1 MMYSW
6 TPEASVLSVMVLIE
20 AIFIAFLLRR
30 RKEHGA
36 VELALFL
43 LVISLHNLTYMLET
57 MALTWGLKS
66 FWDTLQYVVIAW
78 YPITLLHFSNR
89 YFNLRLKNV
98 SIYYMVFIS
107 VSVTLT
113 IIILTMPFHELFI
126 TDVQFPEGLFRPNIY
141 NPKIFGLVLNFYG
154 LFGGLLYVYYS
165 FYMTVSEKGLYR
177 VRGAY
182 MMLMILIPLIGTFLY
197 VGMKTYITF
206 YYTPFLYFLGALFP
220 KYLLF
225 KGQLFGSVPVENA
238 LLKDSLI
245 DGVLIID
252 RSGVIL
258 DMNRTVQKFFPE
270 ITEECVG
277 LDIEEAG
284 AQSPFLQF
292 VHSCEKSDT
301 LRGGSTIEYH
311 SRNGK
316 AATYEV
322 RRSCFENSRY
332 RSHASVL
339 TIRDVSEMKSM
350 QEELRKRHERI
361 IEDNRMK
368 GLLIEVISHDVRS
381 PLILMKGLRQ
391 LMASGIA
398 RENSGVWKRG
408 GEDLDSL
415 IDRADSLI
423 ANLLALSESFS
434 EWETYHLQTL
444 SLSGVLSQLQDSI
457 KRLTSRKQV
466 SCVYDIEEHLEFA
479 AHPALVKSVLHN
491 VLENAVKYS
500 APGQTVHFLGRSAAP
515 AVQIVVENR
524 GEPIDPEALQAFE
537 EGRWGV
543 TRMGSAGEKGPGI
556 GLYASALF
564 MRKMD
569 GSMEITALEQGTRV
583 VLSFPFPAF
592 NHTLDGVANEQ
603 G

>member
-1 MMYSW
+1 MMYTW
-6 TPEASVLSVMVLIE
+6 TPEALILSIMVLVE
-20 AIFIAFLLRR
+20 GIFITFLLRR

-43 LVISLHNLTYMLET
+43 LVVSVHNLTYMLET
-57 MALTWGLKS
+57 MALPWGLKS
-66 FWDTLQYVVIAW
+66 LWDTLQYVTIAW

-98 SIYYMVFIS
+98 SVFYMVFIS

-113 IIILTMPFHELFI
+113 IIILTMPFHDLFI
-126 TDVQFPEGLFRPNIY
+126 TDVQFLEGLFRPNIY
-141 NPKIFGLVLNFYG
+141 KPKIFVMVLNFYA

-177 VRGAY
+177 VRGAC
-182 MMLMILIPLIGTFLY
+182 MMLMILIPLIGMFFY
-197 VGMKTYITF
+197 VGMKKYITL
-206 YYTPFLYFLGALFP
+206 YYSPFLYFAGALFP

-225 KGQLFGSVPVENA
+225 TGKLFGSVPVENSI
-238 LLKDSLI
+238 LKDSLI

-258 DMNRTVQKFFPE
+258 DMNRKVQEFFPE
-270 ITEECVG
+270 ITDECVG

-284 AQSPFLQF
+284 LKAPFLQL
-292 VHSCEKSDT
+292 VHSREESDT
-301 LRGGSTIEYH
+301 LREGTSIEYH
-311 SRNGK
+311 GTDGQV
-316 AATYEV
+316 ATYEV
-322 RRSCFENSRY
+322 RRSYFENNHH

-381 PLILMKGLRQ
+381 PLVLMKGLRQ
-391 LMASGIA
+391 LMASGVT
-398 RENSGVWKRG
+398 REDSGVWKRG

-434 EWETYHLQTL
+434 EWETYQLQTM
-444 SLSGVLSQLQDSI
+444 SLSGVLPQLQDSI
-457 KRLTSRKQV
+457 RRLASRKRV
-466 SCVYDIEEHLEFA
+466 NCTYDIEEHLEVT
-479 AHPALVKSVLHN
+479 AHPALLKSVLRN
-491 VLENAVKYS
+491 VVENAVKYS
-500 APGQTVHFLGRSAAP
+500 TPGQTVQFLGRSAASV
-515 AVQIVVENR
+515 VQVVVENR
-524 GEPIDPEALQAFE
+524 GEPIDPEALRAFE

-564 MRKMD
+564 MKKMA
-569 GSMEITALEQGTRV
+569 GSMEIAALKQGTRV
-583 VLSFPFPAF
+583 VLSFPFPAV
-592 NHTLDGVANEQ
+592 NHTFDRGSHEHD
-603 G
+603 

>member
-1 MMYSW
+1 MYSW

-284 AQSPFLQF
+284 AQAPFLQF
-292 VHSCEKSDT
+292 VHSC
-301 LRGGSTIEYH
+301 
-311 SRNGK
+311 
-316 AATYEV
+316 
-322 RRSCFENSRY
+322 
-332 RSHASVL
+332 
-339 TIRDVSEMKSM
+339 
-350 QEELRKRHERI
+350 
-361 IEDNRMK
+361 
-368 GLLIEVISHDVRS
+368 
-381 PLILMKGLRQ
+381 
-391 LMASGIA
+391 
-398 RENSGVWKRG
+398 
-408 GEDLDSL
+408 
-415 IDRADSLI
+415 
-423 ANLLALSESFS
+423 
-434 EWETYHLQTL
+434 
-444 SLSGVLSQLQDSI
+444 
-457 KRLTSRKQV
+457 
-466 SCVYDIEEHLEFA
+466 
-479 AHPALVKSVLHN
+479 
-491 VLENAVKYS
+491 
-500 APGQTVHFLGRSAAP
+500 
-515 AVQIVVENR
+515 
-524 GEPIDPEALQAFE
+524 
-537 EGRWGV
+537 
-543 TRMGSAGEKGPGI
+543 
-556 GLYASALF
+556 
-564 MRKMD
+564 
-569 GSMEITALEQGTRV
+569 
-583 VLSFPFPAF
+583 
-592 NHTLDGVANEQ
+592 
-603 G
+603 

>member
-6 TPEASVLSVMVLIE
+6 SSEASILSVMVLIE
-20 AIFIAFLLRR
+20 GIFIVFLLRR

-43 LVISLHNLTYMLET
+43 LVVSVHNMTYMLET
-57 MALTWGLKS
+57 MALTWGLKR
-66 FWDTLQYVVIAW
+66 FWDTLQYASLAW

-98 SIYYMVFIS
+98 SAFYVVFIS
-107 VSVTLT
+107 VSATLT
-113 IIILTMPFHELFI
+113 LIILSMPFHDLFI
-126 TDVQFPEGLFRPNIY
+126 TGVQFPEGLFRPNVY
-141 NPKIFGLVLNFYG
+141 NPKIFVIVLNFYG

-182 MMLMILIPLIGTFLY
+182 MMLMILIPLIGMFLY
-197 VGMKTYITF
+197 VGMKKYITF
-206 YYTPFLYFLGALFP
+206 YYSPFLYFLGSLFP

-225 KGQLFGSVPVENA
+225 KGQLFGSVPVENSI
-238 LLKDSLI
+238 LKDSLI

-252 RSGVIL
+252 RSGIIL
-258 DMNRTVQKFFPE
+258 DMNRKVKEFFPE
-270 ITEECVG
+270 ITDECVG
-277 LDIEEAG
+277 LDIGEAG
-284 AQSPFLQF
+284 TKAPFLQL
-292 VHSCEKSDT
+292 VHSRENFDT
-301 LRGGSTIEYH
+301 LREGTTIEYH
-311 SRNGK
+311 NPDGQAS
-316 AATYEV
+316 TYEV
-322 RRSCFENSRY
+322 RRSYFENSRH

-350 QEELRKRHERI
+350 QEELRKRHDRI

-398 RENSGVWKRG
+398 REDSGVWKRG

-434 EWETYHLQTL
+434 EWETYHLGTLTL
-444 SLSGVLSQLQDSI
+444 SEVLSQLHDPI
-457 KRLTSRKQV
+457 KRLASRKQV
-466 SCVYDIEEHLEFA
+466 ACTYDIEEHLEVA
-479 AHPALVKSVLHN
+479 AHPALLKSVFRN
-491 VLENAVKYS
+491 VIENAVKYS
-500 APGQTVHFLGRSAAP
+500 IPGQAVHILGRRAASE
-515 AVQIVVENR
+515 VQIVVENR
-524 GEPIDPEALQAFE
+524 GEPIDSEALRAFE

-564 MRKMD
+564 MKKMT
-569 GSMEITALEQGTRV
+569 GSMDITALEQGTRV
-583 VLSFPFPAF
+583 VLSLPVPEVSRL
-592 NHTLDGVANEQ
+592 LDRGGQ
-603 G
+603 